1 MAAAHHLGVDEFFIR
16 LTFLFN
22 SPRTGTKGTVYL
34 TQKRCMRPHPAQLLP
49 PSPIRLLIIYS
60 AQDLRYIINVHH
72 IVSPQSTTSSSPTT
86 TTGTPDAPFPDL
98 APPSPLPVLIRA
110 SNGKSK
116 PRRQDKVKIS
126 TIVQPDQLEGFFTRY
141 AEVMRAGTTGLKKRD
156 RSGRKK
162 ATKAK
167 KKGKGAAGTGE
178 AEKK

>member
-16 LTFLFN
+16 LTSLFN
-22 SPRTGTKGTVYL
+22 SPSNGTKGTVYL
-34 TQKRCMRPHPAQLLP
+34 TQKRSASTFTSPALITHPAN
-49 PSPIRLLIIYS
+49 RLTY
-60 AQDLRYIINVHH
+60 AA
-72 IVSPQSTTSSSPTT
+72 VSPQPTSFTPATTPSD
-86 TTGTPDAPFPDL
+86 TPDVPFADL
-98 APPSPLPVLIRA
+98 APPTPLPVLIRA

-116 PRRQDKVKIS
+116 ARREDKVKIS

-141 AEVMRAGTTGLKKRD
+141 AEVVRAGTTRLKKRD

-178 AEKK
+178 AEMKK

>member
-1 MAAAHHLGVDEFFIR
+1 MAAAHHLGIDEFFIR

-22 SPRTGTKGTVYL
+22 SPRNGTKGTVYL
-34 TQKRCMRPHPAQLLP
+34 TQKRL
-49 PSPIRLLIIYS
+49 
-60 AQDLRYIINVHH
+60 
-72 IVSPQSTTSSSPTT
+72 SPQSTTSSSPAT
-86 TTGTPDAPFPDL
+86 TTGTPDVPFPDL
-98 APPSPLPVLIRA
+98 APSSPLPVLIRA

-167 KKGKGAAGTGE
+167 KKGKGAAVGTRE